1 MAIYDLA
8 AILEQYG
15 DSHLILDFNHLF
27 ISSSV
32 REEVWLLQ
40 RKNDPALIDW
50 IIQQAAEFKLLE
62 VDLDRNFTTYSG
74 GQQVILGCLLTM
86 ALIRA
91 QECRGVRL
99 LLNNVLDSVSD
110 DNRAKLMQSFE
121 TMWASYDIKLFRR
134 LGNQLVEIVRGHE
147 NTPE

>member
-40 RKNDPALIDW
+40 RKNDQALIDW
-50 IIQQAAEFKLLE
+50 VIQQAAEFKFLE
-62 VDLDRNFTTYSG
+62 VDPDRNFTTYSG
-74 GQQVILGCLLTM
+74 GQQVILGCLLTI

-91 QECRGVRL
+91 RGCRGVRL

-147 NTPE
+147 NTPG

>member
-8 AILEQYG
+8 AILDRYG
-15 DSHLILDFNHLF
+15 DSYLILDFNHLF

-50 IIQQAAEFKLLE
+50 IIQRAAEFNFLE
-62 VDLDRNFTTYSG
+62 ADPDRNFTTYSG

-91 QECRGVRL
+91 RQCRGVRL

-121 TMWASYDIKLFRR
+121 TICTSYDVRLFTQQEK
-134 LGNQLVEIVRGHE
+134 QLVEIVRGHE
-147 NTPE
+147 NTPG